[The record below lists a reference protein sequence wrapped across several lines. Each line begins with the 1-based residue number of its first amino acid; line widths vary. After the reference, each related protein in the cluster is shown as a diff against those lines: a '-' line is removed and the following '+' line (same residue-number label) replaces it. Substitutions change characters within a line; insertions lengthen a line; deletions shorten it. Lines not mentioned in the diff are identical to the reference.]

1 MSMVEWKTIE
11 EIGSYFGGLTGKTKE
26 DFEEG
31 NAKYI
36 TYMNVF
42 ANPSLDSSAVGV
54 VKIND
59 GEKQNKIQKGD
70 ILFTGSSETPEETGM
85 SCVVTHN
92 PNGDF
97 YMNSFCFGLRLFS
110 PEQYNLH
117 FLKHLFRSE
126 SIRKAIAKT
135 ASGVTRFNIS
145 KTRFSKIKIPIPS
158 LAQQKIIVEIL
169 DIFTSSIENLK
180 EQIAQRRKQYE
191 YYRDKLL
198 DLEGKEGV
206 EMKTLKDICIKP
218 NTIKWGTEPI
228 DKYYNYIDLSS
239 VKIDSHKI
247 EEVTLINKEN
257 APSRAQQIVL
267 KGDVILGTT
276 RPTLKRYCHIL
287 SKYNNQIC
295 STGYCVFRVKSN
307 IVLSRWLFHNI
318 GCGKFWDY
326 CELKQQG
333 AGYPC
338 LSNQDAFAYSIPIP
352 SIQEQERIVSILDT
366 FEETIRNLEAQ
377 LKQRQKQYEYYRN
390 KLLTFE

>member
-1 MSMVEWKTIE
+1 MVEWKTIE

-126 SIRKAIAKT
+126 YIRKAIAKT

-145 KTRFSKIKIPIPS
+145 KTRFSKIKIPIPT

-169 DIFTSSIENLK
+169 DTFTSSIENLK

-206 EMKTLKDICIKP
+206 DVCSVAQFVNERIDASKLSATNYTSVENLLKDKA
-218 NTIKWGTEPI
+218 GR
-228 DKYYNYIDLSS
+228 
-239 VKIDSHKI
+239 IDSENVPTTGSWIKYKKNDILIGNIRPYLRKI
-247 EEVTLINKEN
+247 WLSDRDGGTN
-257 APSRAQQIVL
+257 
-267 KGDVILGTT
+267 GDVIVL
-276 RPTLKRYCHIL
+276 RCNEALNPKLLFFTLSSEKFFNYYNQSLKDGKMPRGDKR
-287 SKYNNQIC
+287 
-295 STGYCVFRVKSN
+295 R
-307 IVLSRWLFHNI
+307 VLSYKIPLFTI
-318 GCGKFWDY
+318 I
-326 CELKQQG
+326 EQQ
-333 AGYPC
+333 
-338 LSNQDAFAYSIPIP
+338 
-352 SIQEQERIVSILDT
+352 RIVSILDT

-377 LKQRQKQYEYYRN
+377 LEQRQKQYEYYRN
-390 KLLTFE
+390 RLLTFE